1 MDSILPDGLLAFFA
15 NGAKP
20 QQEINVAATAIHPLI
35 LPIKKYSLLA
45 DPSEPNT
52 TPAIIKPVSPAIIEP
67 VNLDALSLVPV
78 SYTHLTLPT
87 TPYV

>member
-1 MDSILPDGLLAFFA
+1 MFSIFPEGLLAFFA
-15 NGAKP
+15 NGANP
-20 QQEINVAATAIHPLI
+20 QQDINVVVTAMHPLI
-35 LPIKKYSLLA
+35 LPIKKYSLFA

-67 VNLDALSLVPV
+67 VNLDAFSPV

-87 TPYV
+87 TSPV